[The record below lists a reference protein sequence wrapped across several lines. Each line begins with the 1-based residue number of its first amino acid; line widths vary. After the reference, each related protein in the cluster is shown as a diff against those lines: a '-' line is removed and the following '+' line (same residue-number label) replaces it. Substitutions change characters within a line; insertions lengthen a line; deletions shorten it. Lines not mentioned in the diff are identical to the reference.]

1 MKKLYILIFS
11 LLFILGFSQPYSIL
25 LSNVNWKIVKIQWNN
40 VDYYPP
46 PPLSIPTAN
55 FLNGNNLTTHF
66 FDSGNAFI
74 IFGSDN
80 QNYFNVPQGMGT
92 TLADYGGENQ
102 QAVQHFDEMNTG
114 FYNAWYGG
122 FQQSGNF
129 YFEYQEVM
137 SGKNLVVTNPAGN
150 KIFYSN
156 LLLDTNEISKQK
168 ISIYPNPAT
177 DIIFIDNLKPN
188 SSLELI
194 DNSGKLVKSISNNK
208 TSKTEI
214 NIKNLNSGIYYLK
227 VDGQSVQKIIKK

>member
-11 LLFILGFSQPYSIL
+11 FLFILGFSQPYSVL
-25 LSNVNWKIVKIQWNN
+25 LSNVQWKVVKIQWNN

-46 PPLSIPTAN
+46 PPLNTPTAN
-55 FLNGNNLTTHF
+55 FLNGNSLTTNF
-66 FDSGNAFI
+66 FDSGNAVITFAPN
-74 IFGSDN
+74 N

-114 FYNAWYGG
+114 FYNAWYGS

-137 SGKNLVVTNPAGN
+137 SGRNLVVTNPAGN

-156 LLLDTNEISKQK
+156 LLLGTTEISKSK
-168 ISIYPNPAT
+168 ISVYPNPAT
-177 DIIFIDNLKPN
+177 DVLFLENLKPN
-188 SSLELI
+188 SSLEVI
-194 DNSGKLVKSISNNK
+194 DNSGKNVKSISNSK
-208 TSKTEI
+208 TTKTEI
-214 NIKNLNSGIYYLK
+214 NVKNLPAGIYYLK

>member
-1 MKKLYILIFS
+1 MKKLYILIFIFLYVS
-11 LLFILGFSQPYSIL
+11 GFAQTYSVL
-25 LSNVNWKIVKIQWNN
+25 LSNVQWKVVKIQWNN

-46 PPLSIPTAN
+46 PPLNTPTAS
-55 FLNGNNLTTHF
+55 FSNGNNLTTTF
-66 FDSGNAFI
+66 FDTGFATIVFAPN
-74 IFGSDN
+74 N

-102 QAVQHFDEMNTG
+102 QAVQRFDEMNTD
-114 FYNAWYGG
+114 FYNGWNGG

-129 YFEYQEVM
+129 YFNYEEIM
-137 SGKNLVVTNPAGN
+137 SGRNLVVTNPAGN

-156 LLLDTNEISKQK
+156 LLLGTTEILKSK
-168 ISIYPNPAT
+168 ITVYPNPAT
-177 DIIFIDNLKPN
+177 DIVIVENLKPN

-194 DNSGKLVKSISNNK
+194 DNSGKLVKSISSK

-214 NIKNLNSGIYYLK
+214 NIKNLASGIYYLK